1 MFTIG
6 NKPNQ
11 PQKKHRIAL
20 FGLFGVSNLGNDSS
34 LQAMLMHIRRLHPEA
49 EVTCICSDPIGIGA
63 KYGLP
68 TVPIRQTAPHNSLNQ
83 RSNGFFQWPLKLFR
97 RGADEIRQ
105 LVGILGYLRDVDT
118 FIIPGTGILDDFGV
132 RPLEMPYDLFKW
144 CLLANLSGAKV
155 HFVSIGA
162 GPIHH
167 PLSRWL
173 MKNAAKAAVYR
184 SYRDELSKQYM
195 ASIGFNTASDPVYPD
210 LVFSLPVTGELPPTA
225 GNMEGM
231 VQDAPVQGNKAQVI
245 GIGVME
251 YYGWRN
257 LPEQGEELYQQYI
270 AKLGQFVLWLLA
282 QQYVVRILIGQ
293 AHDQRA
299 VTDLQSYVERAL
311 IAGRPAQ
318 LIAEPITSIESLF
331 GQIAQTDVVIAT
343 RFHNV
348 LCSLML
354 NKPVISLGY
363 AKKND
368 VLMAEMGLGDYCQ
381 YVEEFAVESLIEQ
394 FLTLTAAVDQVRTQ
408 LQRKTAEYRQALDEQ
423 YRLILQE
430 APATVRIKPIYHP
443 TQTESVNL

>member
-6 NKPNQ
+6 NKTNQ
-11 PQKKHRIAL
+11 SQKKQRIAL

-34 LQAMLMHIRRLHPEA
+34 LQAMLTHIRRLHPEA
-49 EVTCICSDPIGIGA
+49 EVACICSDPIGIGA
-63 KYGLP
+63 HYGLP
-68 TVPIRQTAPHNSLNQ
+68 TVPIRQTAPYNSLNQ
-83 RSNGFFQWPLKLFR
+83 LNNGFFQWPLKLFR

-105 LVGILGYLRDVDT
+105 LVGIFGYLRDVDT

-132 RPLEMPYDLFKW
+132 HPLEMPYDLFKW
-144 CLLANLSGAKV
+144 CLIAKLSGAKV

-173 MKNAAKAAVYR
+173 MKSAAKAAVYR

-195 ASIGFNTASDPVYPD
+195 TSIGFNTENDPVYPD
-210 LVFSLPVTGELPPTA
+210 LVFSLPVVEKLPSTV
-225 GNMEGM
+225 GDMGGV
-231 VQDAPVQGNKAQVI
+231 VQNTPVQEGKPQVI

-257 LPEQGEELYQQYI
+257 LPEQGEELYQHYI

-299 VTDLQSYVERAL
+299 VTDLQAYVERAQAAL
-311 IAGRPAQ
+311 RPAQ
-318 LIAEPITSIESLF
+318 LIAEPITSIEDLF
-331 GQIAQTDVVIAT
+331 AQIAQTDVVVAT

-381 YVEEFAVESLIEQ
+381 YVEEFAVEALIEQ
-394 FLTLTAAVDQVRTQ
+394 FLTLTTAVDQVRAQ

-423 YRLILQE
+423 YRLILQA
-430 APATVRIKPIYHP
+430 APATARVKPIYHS
-443 TQTESVNL
+443 TQTESAN